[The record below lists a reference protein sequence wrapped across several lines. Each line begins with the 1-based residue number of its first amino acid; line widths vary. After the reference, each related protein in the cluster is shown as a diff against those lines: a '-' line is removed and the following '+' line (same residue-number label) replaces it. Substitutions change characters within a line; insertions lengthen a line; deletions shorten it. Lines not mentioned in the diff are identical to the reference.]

1 MNDYESFKKA
11 YSQGTDAQKESR
23 ERRFG
28 NNENYRNFKAQ
39 WEQEQ
44 NQQPQLSNPAPV
56 QNQFQNQ
63 TFDSGSTYNNQVQ
76 NNQFSQ
82 SNDQRQPSYDPNEVL
97 DQSRFTDPN
106 AQVRVQ
112 EGNARQTGQPDYADD
127 SDARMNEITN
137 NLNAYW
143 NTNREYFSDRQT
155 FNRIFSYDK
164 RSKAQQAH
172 FDGFW
177 KRKELEQKVAGY
189 SDGKAVSLSLEEGN
203 LTKAQLEA
211 LKVQN
216 PKVYNEYLQDQLKKK
231 QLDLVNTDSPSRI
244 FNEDEQISHNTDA
257 LTDMMRKLGFDMSAD
272 GRAKELYDKFKE
284 LKTDPKI
291 DAMKKDYL
299 EARKIYLQRKRE
311 FNQIPDKV
319 RAQSS

>member
-11 YSQGTDAQKESR
+11 YSQGTDEQKKSR
-23 ERRFG
+23 ERRLG
-28 NNENYRNFKAQ
+28 DNENYRKFKAQ

-44 NQQPQLSNPAPV
+44 NLQPQLSNPAPV

-63 TFDSGSTYNNQVQ
+63 TFDGGSTYNNQVH

-82 SNDQRQPSYDPNEVL
+82 ETVQRQPNDEVL

-143 NTNREYFSDRQT
+143 NTNREYFSDRAT

-272 GRAKELYDKFKE
+272 GRAKELYSKFKE

-299 EARKIYLQRKRE
+299 EARRLYLQRKRE

>member
-1 MNDYESFKKA
+1 MA
-11 YSQGTDAQKESR
+11 
-23 ERRFG
+23 
-28 NNENYRNFKAQ
+28 
-39 WEQEQ
+39 
-44 NQQPQLSNPAPV
+44 
-56 QNQFQNQ
+56 
-63 TFDSGSTYNNQVQ
+63 
-76 NNQFSQ
+76 
-82 SNDQRQPSYDPNEVL
+82 
-97 DQSRFTDPN
+97 
-106 AQVRVQ
+106 
-112 EGNARQTGQPDYADD
+112 
-127 SDARMNEITN
+127 
-137 NLNAYW
+137 
-143 NTNREYFSDRQT
+143 
-155 FNRIFSYDK
+155 
-164 RSKAQQAH
+164 
-172 FDGFW
+172 
-177 KRKELEQKVAGY
+177 
-189 SDGKAVSLSLEEGN
+189 LEEGT
-203 LTKAQLEA
+203 LTKSQLEA

-291 DAMKKDYL
+291 DAMKQDYL

>member
-44 NQQPQLSNPAPV
+44 NPQPQLSNPAPV

-63 TFDSGSTYNNQVQ
+63 TFDSGSTYNNQAQ

-112 EGNARQTGQPDYADD
+112 EGNARQTGQPDYEDD

-143 NTNREYFSDRQT
+143 NTNREYFSDRAT

-177 KRKELEQKVAGY
+177 KRKELEQKVGGY
-189 SDGKAVSLSLEEGN
+189 SDGKAVSMALEEGT
-203 LTKAQLEA
+203 LTKSQLES

-257 LTDMMRKLGFDMSAD
+257 LTDMMRKF
-272 GRAKELYDKFKE
+272 
-284 LKTDPKI
+284 
-291 DAMKKDYL
+291 
-299 EARKIYLQRKRE
+299 
-311 FNQIPDKV
+311 
-319 RAQSS
+319 